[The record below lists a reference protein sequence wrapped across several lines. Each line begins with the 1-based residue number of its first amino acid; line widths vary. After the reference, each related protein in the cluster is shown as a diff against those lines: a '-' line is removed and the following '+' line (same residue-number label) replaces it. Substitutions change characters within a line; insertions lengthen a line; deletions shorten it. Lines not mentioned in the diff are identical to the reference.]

1 MHVRGENMKNN
12 LKLLDATLRDGGRI
26 INCAFHNEQITG
38 ILKRLM
44 QAKVEIIELGFLRN
58 GDYKG
63 NSTFF
68 TEIHQIEPFLPK
80 NTEQE
85 FAVFIDYGLYDIEK
99 LPPRNPDYQIGIR
112 YGFTKKQFQ
121 EIPEILKSEML
132 QIKDKGYRLYF
143 QGVNTIGY
151 SDKELLDLITLANEV
166 VPYSFGIVDT
176 YGAMFQDD
184 LSHIFPLVD
193 FNLNSTIAIDFHGH
207 NNMQMAF
214 ALSQEMIKLCQGRRE
229 LIIDATLDGMGK
241 CAGNLNTELIVHY
254 LNQKQMK
261 NYEFDYLL
269 DAIDE
274 YIYSIKQLNPW
285 GYSIPAF
292 MAGIYKAHPNNVIY
306 LTDKFRIAT
315 KDIRKILS
323 MIEEDKRQRYDYD
336 NIQAIYKNYFA
347 SPVKDNDVI
356 SMLQKEFLGKTILVI
371 APGQS
376 VLTCKE
382 QIKKYIADE
391 NPVIISVNFIFD
403 INSYVFYGNDRR
415 YQMLNNINSEQKI
428 IITSNVEKRTGHEI
442 VCDYMKCIA
451 RSGNYFDNSTL
462 MLLNLLERLQV
473 TKIRIAGM
481 DGFTNTSPNY
491 FFDNFDIEIKCADQF
506 EVINREM
513 ESHLRR
519 YTETNQ
525 DIDLSLITP
534 SRFQSTIKLINT

>member
-1 MHVRGENMKNN
+1 MKEIM
-12 LKLLDATLRDGGRI
+12 LLDCTLRDGGRI
-26 INCAFHNEQITG
+26 IDCAFREEQIAG

-68 TEIHQIEPFLPK
+68 TQMEQVEPFLPQNSK
-80 NTEQE
+80 QE
-85 FAVFIDYGLYDIEK
+85 FTVFVDYGLYDIEK
-99 LPPRNPDYQIGIR
+99 LTPCNPDYRIGIR
-112 YGFTKKQFQ
+112 YGFTRKQFQ
-121 EIPEILKSEML
+121 EKPDILKAEML
-132 QIKDKGYRLYF
+132 QIKEKGYRLYF

-151 SDKELLDLITLANEV
+151 SDKELLDLITMINEV

-176 YGAMFQDD
+176 YGAMFPED
-184 LSHIFPLVD
+184 LSRIFSLVD
-193 FNLNSTIAIDFHGH
+193 FNLNSTIAIDFHSH

-214 ALSQEMIKLCQGRRE
+214 ALAQEMIKLCKGRRE
-229 LIIDATLDGMGK
+229 LLIDATLDGMGK
-241 CAGNLNTELIVHY
+241 CAGNLNTELIAHY

-261 NYEFDYLL
+261 NYDFDYLL

-274 YIYSIKQLNPW
+274 YIYSFKQIDPW

-306 LTDKFRIAT
+306 LTDKFRLAT

-336 NIQAIYKNYFA
+336 NIQEIYKSYFA
-347 SPVKDNDVI
+347 SPVEDDNVI
-356 SMLQKEFLGKTILVI
+356 STLQQSFSGKTILVI
-371 APGQS
+371 APGRS
-376 VLTCKE
+376 VLTYNE
-382 QIKKYIADE
+382 RIRKYITE
-391 NPVIISVNFIFD
+391 EKPVVISVNFIFD
-403 INSYVFYGNDRR
+403 GSSCVFYGNDRR
-415 YQMLNNINSEQKI
+415 YQMLDNIDPERLTI
-428 IITSNVEKRTGHEI
+428 LTSNVTKRTGNEL

-451 RSGNYFDNSTL
+451 HCGNYFDNSTL
-462 MLLNLLERLQV
+462 MLLNLLARV
-473 TKIRIAGM
+473 RAKKIRIAGM
-481 DGFTNTSPNY
+481 DGFTDTSPNY
-491 FFDNFDIEIKCADQF
+491 FFDNSDIEVKCADQF

-519 YTETNQ
+519 YAETNQ

-534 SRFQSTIKLINT
+534 SRFQNVLKLIEM